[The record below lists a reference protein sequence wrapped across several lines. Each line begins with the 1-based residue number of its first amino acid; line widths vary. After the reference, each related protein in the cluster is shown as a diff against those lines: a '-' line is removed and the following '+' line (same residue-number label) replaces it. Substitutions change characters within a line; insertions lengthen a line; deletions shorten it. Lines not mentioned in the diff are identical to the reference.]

1 MKTKYI
7 NLILVFFVFGF
18 FLLNRK
24 QNIIHLQEND
34 FCSTK
39 TNNITMYHGPNTLN
53 NKSII
58 ILKKGYPLFV
68 LKKQKEWIKVIDYKN
83 RIGWIQKINL
93 SNVRRTFVIRHLT
106 IDDKE
111 EEKIIFMPF
120 SDVTI
125 ISEDEQNFIAE
136 INTAPNKTKKV
147 KIPKT
152 HVWLGPE
159 KNT

>member
-7 NLILVFFVFGF
+7 NLILVFSVFGF
-18 FLLNRK
+18 LLLNRK
-24 QNIIHLQEND
+24 QSITYLQEND

-39 TNNITMYHGPNTLN
+39 TNNVFMYHGPNTLSN
-53 NKSII
+53 VSVIVE
-58 ILKKGYPLFV
+58 KKRYPLFV
-68 LKKQKEWIKVIDYKN
+68 LKKQKEWVKVIDYKN
-83 RIGWIQKINL
+83 QIGWIQKTNL

-120 SDVTI
+120 SDITI

-136 INTAPNKTKKV
+136 INISPNKTKKV